1 MVVGK
6 RFDSKGLI
14 PVKPLPGGGM
24 GLCGRGDHSVKLPP
38 TPLFLTKSAESIDS
52 KKVSKSGAAN
62 ECATD

>member
-1 MVVGK
+1 
-6 RFDSKGLI
+6 
-14 PVKPLPGGGM
+14 M